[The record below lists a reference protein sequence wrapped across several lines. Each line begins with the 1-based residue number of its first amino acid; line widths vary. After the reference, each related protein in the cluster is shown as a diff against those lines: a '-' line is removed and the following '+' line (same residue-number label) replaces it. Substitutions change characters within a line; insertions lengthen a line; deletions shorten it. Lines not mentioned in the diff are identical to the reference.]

1 MRIPAFA
8 LRAWLL
14 WLAGLLFCVLGWA
27 QPVAVSL
34 SGLAEPAS
42 LDTYA
47 LVLEDRDKRL
57 TPDEALTQAHLPWR
71 AADGVVNFNFS
82 DSVYWLRLRLHNDG
96 PTSVTRLLE
105 AGSALQDMVDYHL
118 VRQGRIVQTVET
130 GDRRPF
136 DQRPLPYRYPV
147 FPIALA
153 AGETVE
159 ILLRLD
165 THDGLFEAL
174 PLRLRTPA
182 GFLHHS
188 QIENVA
194 FGAYYG
200 AVVALLLYNLLL
212 SVLTRDRVF
221 VLYVLY
227 LASYTVWN
235 LCFTGFGLQH
245 LWPENPHLG
254 HTLISTTVPLIALT
268 LTLFSMHYLQTAT
281 RVPRVHRMLR
291 WLAVLAVLHLPLA
304 WLDWY
309 AALFLTV
316 MPLLALLLPLLL
328 AAAFVIA
335 RQGYRPALFYLVAW
349 APLAVGA
356 GLTLAK
362 IVGWIE
368 ASPLVEYS
376 LNIGSAL
383 EFTLLALAMADALN
397 RLKAEKLQAEQQAL
411 QVQRALAADLEAKV
425 RERTQAL
432 ESANAQL
439 QQVAITDAL
448 TGVYNRRSFDATL
461 RREYNRCLRQ
471 GLPLALCVM
480 DIDHFKPYND
490 ALGHQQG
497 DQALVAVAQ
506 ALAAR
511 VQRSTEYLFRL
522 GGEEFAVLMV
532 DEGRE
537 RALRQ
542 IEALRDAVE
551 AMALEHPASPR
562 GCVTLSCGLV
572 WVAQPTVEQTPEVLY
587 AAADKALYR
596 AKQAGRNRTEMA
608 P

>member
-1 MRIPAFA
+1 MRFPALA

-14 WLAGLLFCVLGWA
+14 GMAGLLCCALGWA
-27 QPVAVSL
+27 QPAAISL
-34 SGLAEPAS
+34 SGLPDPAP
-42 LDTYA
+42 LDTQA
-47 LVLEDRDKRL
+47 QVLEDREKRL

-71 AADGVVNFNFS
+71 PATGVVNFSFS
-82 DSVYWLRLRLHNDG
+82 DSVYWVRLRLHNDG
-96 PTSVTRLLE
+96 PAPVTRLLE
-105 AGSALQDMVDYHL
+105 TASALQDMVDYHL
-118 VRQGRIVQTVET
+118 VRGGRIVQTVET

-136 DQRPLPYRYPV
+136 AQRPLPYRYPV
-147 FPIALA
+147 FPIAMA
-153 AGETVE
+153 PGETVE
-159 ILLRLD
+159 VLLRLD

-182 GFLHHS
+182 GFLQHS

-200 AVVALLLYNLLL
+200 AIVALLLYNLLL
-212 SVLTRDRVF
+212 SLLTRDRVF

-227 LASYTVWN
+227 LGTYTLWN

-245 LWPENPHLG
+245 LWPEQPDLG
-254 HTLISTTVPLIALT
+254 HTLISSTVPLIAVT
-268 LTLFSMHYLQTAT
+268 LTLFSMRYLQTAQRT
-281 RVPRVHRMLR
+281 PRTHRVL
-291 WLAVLAVLHLPLA
+291 LALSALALLHLPLA

-316 MPLLALLLPLLL
+316 MPLLAVLLPLLM
-328 AAAFVIA
+328 ATAFQIA
-335 RQGYRPALFYLVAW
+335 RQRYRPALFYLVAW
-349 APLAVGA
+349 APLALGA
-356 GLTLAK
+356 ALTLSK

-368 ASPLVEYS
+368 ATPLVEYS

-383 EFTLLALAMADALN
+383 EFVLLALAMADAMN
-397 RLKAEKLQAEQQAL
+397 RLKAEKLAVEQQAL
-411 QVQRALAADLEAKV
+411 QAQRALAADLEDKV

-448 TGVYNRRSFDATL
+448 TGVYNRRFFDTTL

-471 GLPLALCVM
+471 GLPLALCVI

-490 ALGHQQG
+490 HLGHQQG

-532 DEGRE
+532 DEDRD

-542 IEALRDAVE
+542 VEALRACVP
-551 AMALEHPASPR
+551 ALELPHPASPAGR
-562 GCVTLSCGLV
+562 VTISCGLV
-572 WVAQPTVEQTPEVLY
+572 WVERPTAEQDPAALY
-587 AAADKALYR
+587 ALADQALYR
-596 AKQAGRNRTEMA
+596 AKQAGRNRTEVA
-608 P
+608 A

>member
-1 MRIPAFA
+1 MRILAFA

-14 WLAGLLFCVLGWA
+14 WLAGLLFCALGWA
-27 QPVAVSL
+27 QPAAVSL
-34 SGLAEPAS
+34 SGLADPAL
-42 LDTYA
+42 LDTHS

-57 TPDEALTQAHLPWR
+57 TPDEVLTQAHLPWR
-71 AADGVVNFNFS
+71 AAGGVVNFNFS
-82 DSVYWLRLRLHNDG
+82 ASVYWLRLRLHNDG

-105 AGSALQDMVDYHL
+105 TGSALQDIVDYHL
-118 VRQGRIVQTVET
+118 VRQGRIVQTVQT

-147 FPIALA
+147 FPITLA

-159 ILLRLD
+159 VLLRLD

-188 QIENVA
+188 QIESVA

-212 SVLTRDRVF
+212 SVLTRDRLFVF
-221 VLYVLY
+221 YVLY
-227 LASYTVWN
+227 LTSYVLWN
-235 LCFTGFGLQH
+235 LCFTGLGLQY
-245 LWPENPHLG
+245 LWPAMPDLG
-254 HTLISTTVPLIALT
+254 HLLISTTVPLIALT
-268 LTLFSMHYLQTAT
+268 LTLFSMHYLQTAA
-281 RVPRVHRMLR
+281 RVPRVHRVLR
-291 WLAVLAVLHLPLA
+291 WMALLAVLHLPLA

-316 MPLLALLLPLLL
+316 LPLLAVLLPLLMG
-328 AAAFVIA
+328 AAFAIA

-432 ESANAQL
+432 ELANAQL

-497 DQALVAVAQ
+497 DRALVAVAQ

-532 DEGRE
+532 DEDRD

-542 IEALRDAVE
+542 VEALRACVP
-551 AMALEHPASPR
+551 ALELPHPASPAGR
-562 GCVTLSCGLV
+562 VTISCGLV
-572 WVAQPTVEQTPEVLY
+572 WVERPTAEQDPAALY
-587 AAADKALYR
+587 ALADQALYR
-596 AKQAGRNRTEMA
+596 AKQAGRNRTEVA
-608 P
+608 A